1 MYRKILYLVGVDST
15 FNLYFDMK
23 KQADL
28 IGDLNLRPS
37 TLWSEAS
44 ATQPTSINWPAS
56 NLGQDINKLQQ
67 LQDSFGVKLF
77 SP

>member
-1 MYRKILYLVGVDST
+1 MYRKILYLIGVDST

-28 IGDLNLRPS
+28 IGDLNLQPS
-37 TLWSEAS
+37 TLWSKAS

>member
-1 MYRKILYLVGVDST
+1 MYRKILYLIGVDST
-15 FNLYFDMK
+15 SNLYIDMK

-28 IGDLNLRPS
+28 IGDLNRRPS
-37 TLWSEAS
+37 TLRSEAS
-44 ATQPTSINWPAS
+44 ASQPTSINWPAS
-56 NLGQDINKLQQ
+56 NSGQDINKLQQ